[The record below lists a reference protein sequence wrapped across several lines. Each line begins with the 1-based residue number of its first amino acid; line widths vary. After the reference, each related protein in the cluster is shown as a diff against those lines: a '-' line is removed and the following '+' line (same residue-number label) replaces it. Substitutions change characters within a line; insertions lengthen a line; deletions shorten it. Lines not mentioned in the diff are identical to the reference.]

1 MILEQLITKYLD
13 SDLTFEED
21 SELREM
27 LASDPLSKQVF
38 DESVLMHIALRF
50 NTDQPVVSL
59 ELRNSVLSHID
70 DAIAADQASSISLSA
85 PNDTRS
91 GRSAKSLASLLAY
104 AVVFM
109 LFCLPTSD
117 PVTQIFAVNS
127 DQRSKTAGT
136 QSGVV
141 HSTAT
146 PSSGYTVR
154 DSTTEVI
161 NMPAQ
166 QPMQA
171 VKASEPPTTEG
182 LMADASTFSVD
193 VPATTPAASSLASF
207 RSLLKSSS
215 ANFRPSSESHRAPS
229 QTMNMEEEKSEVLM
243 GTTYARGFGAVSGV
257 SDLTQVAQS
266 IAYSVSNN
274 GYIGIE
280 VGATSYTMSRN
291 TVIRMSA
298 PGTVSQ
304 TKVQSGMSKLGDV
317 SDPPIGYTNVASNQV
332 SHERV
337 IWGAA
342 FVDKTLVNLSRL
354 ELKGRAAVG
363 AGEDGLMTY
372 GRASASLKL
381 MPSVSFTIGAE
392 ARLMPFRVG
401 PELTASSS
409 STLYGFTLN
418 AISGIHVQF

>member
-13 SDLTFEED
+13 SDLSNEED

-27 LASDPLSKQVF
+27 LASDPLSKQMF
-38 DESVLMHIALRF
+38 DESALMHIALRF
-50 NTDQPVVSL
+50 NTDQPVVSP

-70 DAIAADQASSISLSA
+70 DVIAADQATSIPLSA
-85 PNDTRS
+85 PTDARS
-91 GRSAKSLASLLAY
+91 SRSANSLTSLLAY

-117 PVTQIFAVNS
+117 PVKQIFAVNAYHS
-127 DQRSKTAGT
+127 SETSGR
-136 QSGVV
+136 QSEVMHANATTNSRNAV
-141 HSTAT
+141 RHSTA
-146 PSSGYTVR
+146 
-154 DSTTEVI
+154 EVI
-161 NMPAQ
+161 SMSAQ

-171 VKASEPPTTEG
+171 VKALEPTTSDG
-182 LMADASTFSVD
+182 LMADTTNFSVI
-193 VPATTPAASSLASF
+193 VPTTTTAAGSLASF
-207 RSLLKSSS
+207 RSMLNASS
-215 ANFRPSSESHRAPS
+215 ANFGTSSESHRAPL

-257 SDLTQVAQS
+257 SDLTQIAQS
-266 IAYSVSNN
+266 VAYSVSKD

-280 VGATSYTMSRN
+280 VGATNYTMSRN

-304 TKVQSGMSKLGDV
+304 TRVQSDKSKLGDV

-342 FVDKTLVNLSRL
+342 FVDKTLANLSRL

-372 GRASASLKL
+372 GRASASVKL

-418 AISGIHVQF
+418 AISGIHIQF